1 MDNFS
6 LFRDVTGYL
15 ALVGGAYLILKS
27 KVKTDNLK
35 DLKDRVEILEK
46 EREEARK
53 QHLENQKA
61 IANLEGQL
69 STYKEIP
76 LKQIA
81 ASLSELYDSNRKILS
96 TLEHSAVISQ
106 QAQDDGGLLVKTKK
120 SNPLSV
126 EVKE

>member
-1 MDNFS
+1 MDNFAN
-6 LFRDVTGYL
+6 FRDISGYL

-81 ASLSELYDSNRKILS
+81 ASLSELSLSNNKILS
-96 TLEHSAVISQ
+96 TLEHSAIIAQ
-106 QAQDDGGLLVKTKK
+106 QATDDGGLLVKTKK